1 MGSWGIKAH
10 ESDYGLDLLAVAED
24 RYLRGIKYENFYVR
38 HITELL
44 RAYIVDEFVKESNG

>member
-10 ESDYGLDLLAVAED
+10 ESDYGLDLLAVAEE
-24 RYLRGIKYENFYVR
+24 RCLRGINYANFHVR

-44 RAYIVDEFVKESNG
+44 RMILYHNS